1 MWGESGKK
9 VFLTVFHLS
18 SGLSRKVTIQF
29 HWVSIEKKESNA
41 LRVLL
46 GGTLVLVTDLINEDL
61 ISPVTQLIQEV
72 LSFQKIK
79 SKLARS
85 IDLLTAVR

>member
-1 MWGESGKK
+1 M
-9 VFLTVFHLS
+9 
-18 SGLSRKVTIQF
+18 
-29 HWVSIEKKESNA
+29 
-41 LRVLL
+41 

-79 SKLARS
+79 SKLAGS